1 MFDFIN
7 NYFTNELKRLFT
19 VHTSVDSH
27 KTRSSQIFH
36 ISKARTLKSGMDAL
50 ITVVLKCGTSFILT
64 SSTIN
69 NV

>member
-50 ITVVLKCGTSFILT
+50 TYGGSKKWNQFYFDFIY
-64 SSTIN
+64 N
-69 NV
+69 K